1 MNLQGGALGTLRTI
15 QWVNGKV
22 VLVDQN
28 RLPEKLGYITC
39 ATFEEVAACIRN
51 MSVRG
56 APALGV
62 AAAMGITLAAL
73 GSPAGNRSE
82 LLTELREAGDK
93 LRVTRPT
100 AVNISWAV
108 ERMLRRVEATPGS
121 VEAVKAALV
130 EEALEMAEE
139 DVRVNKALGEHGQ
152 TLLEDGDRV
161 LTHCNAGALATVGWG
176 TALGVIRSAFAH
188 GKSIRVYASE
198 TRPRLQGA
206 RLTAYELSRDCIPVT
221 VITDNMVGYCMAQG
235 MVDKVVVGG
244 DRVASNGDTAN
255 KIGTYGIAVLAE
267 RHGIPFYVAA
277 PTSSIDLSKTSGKA
291 ITIEERDHREVME
304 VLGRRVIPEGVE
316 VINPAFD
323 VTPQNLITAIITEKG
338 VLNPPYGESIR
349 KALLGR
355 D

>member
-1 MNLQGGALGTLRTI
+1 MLL
-15 QWVNGKV
+15 
-22 VLVDQN
+22 DQN
-28 RLPEKLGYITC
+28 GLPEKLGYIKC
-39 ATFEEVAACIRN
+39 ATTEEVAECIRN

-62 AAAMGITLAAL
+62 AAAMGIALAAL
-73 GSPAGNRSE
+73 RSSAENRFRLISDIRIAGE
-82 LLTELREAGDK
+82 K
-93 LRVTRPT
+93 LIATRPT

-108 ERMLRRVEATPGS
+108 ERMLRRVEVTLGS

-139 DVRVNKALGEHGQ
+139 DVRVNKALGEYGQ

-267 RHGIPFYVAA
+267 HHGIPFYVAA

-291 ITIEERDHREVME
+291 IPIEERDHREVME

-338 VLNPPYGESIR
+338 ILNPPYGESIR

>member
-1 MNLQGGALGTLRTI
+1 MLL
-15 QWVNGKV
+15 
-22 VLVDQN
+22 DQN
-28 RLPEKLGYITC
+28 GLPEKLGYIKC
-39 ATFEEVAACIRN
+39 ATTEEVAECIRN

-62 AAAMGITLAAL
+62 VAAMGITLAAL

-291 ITIEERDHREVME
+291 IPIEERDHREVME